1 MTNFPSSDRVFIF
14 DTTLRDGEQSAGV
27 NFSQKDKFE
36 IAARLAEMG
45 VDVIEVGFPAA
56 SPSEVAAVR
65 AVAEAQRQTTICALS
80 RCASSDIEAAAEALK
95 PAAHPR
101 IHLFIGTSPEH
112 LQGQLRKSP
121 EHVRDLVER
130 SVRQA
135 RSHVAEVEFS
145 PMDATRADL
154 DYLTEVVRTAVHA
167 GATVINIPDTVGIA
181 LPEQVGARIRALH
194 ERIPELADVIVSF
207 HGQDDLGLSTANALA
222 AVAAGA
228 RQVELAVNGIG
239 ERAGNTSFEEVVVA
253 LRVHAETLGVNHRVD
268 TRGIWELSQ
277 LVAKRSGIS
286 VARNKALVGDNAFK
300 HASGVHQDGVLK
312 QRSTFEAIDPAWIGH
327 PTGTEIILGKL
338 SGRAGF
344 LARLRDLKLDVT
356 SEQLEKIYPQFQE
369 LADRERSVS
378 DEQLRALWDSGV
390 SSS

>member
-80 RCASSDIEAAAEALK
+80 RCASSDIEAAAEALA

-194 ERIPELADVIVSF
+194 ERIPELAEVIVSF

-253 LRVHAETLGVNHRVD
+253 LRVHAETLGVSHRVD

-277 LVAKRSGIS
+277 LVAERSGIS

-344 LARLRDLKLDVT
+344 LARLRDLKLQVT

-378 DEQLRALWDSGV
+378 DEQLRALWNSGV